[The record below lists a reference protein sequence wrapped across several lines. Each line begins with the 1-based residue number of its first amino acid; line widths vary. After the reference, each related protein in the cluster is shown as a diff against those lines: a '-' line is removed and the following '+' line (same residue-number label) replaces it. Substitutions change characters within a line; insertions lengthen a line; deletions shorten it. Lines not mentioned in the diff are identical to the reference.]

1 MIIHGL
7 QKLTLLDYPGKTAC
21 TIFLGNCNFRCP
33 YCHNQDLVLTPFNM
47 NPISEDTLF
56 AFLKKRQG
64 LLDGVCITGGEPLLH
79 GDLLPLLSSIR
90 DLGFSIKLD
99 TNGSF
104 PDRLEKYVRLGL
116 LDYVA
121 MDIKNSI
128 HQYQK
133 TTACTS
139 IDLSS
144 INKSV
149 QFLLSGKIEY
159 EFRTTMVKEFHEE
172 KDFLSIGQW
181 ISGAKRYFLQK
192 FVDSGHLVGSAFYP
206 TPHFHAFS
214 QKEASQ
220 IQTSLL
226 PFVPFTKLR
235 GYDI

>member
-104 PDRLEKYVRLGL
+104 PDRLEKYVRMGL

>member
-1 MIIHGL
+1 
-7 QKLTLLDYPGKTAC
+7 
-21 TIFLGNCNFRCP
+21 
-33 YCHNQDLVLTPFNM
+33 M